1 MKKTVKNQMKKTRT
15 PTTHL
20 IKTAIT
26 AKPIID

>member
-1 MKKTVKNQMKKTRT
+1 MKKTVKNQIKKAKT
-15 PTTHL
+15 PTACL